1 MRTLIAIL
9 LLGISLCLYS
19 SNSNVVKLTS
29 SNFQREVI
37 DSSDIW
43 LVEFYGKYLLISS
56 LVWSLQ
62 KSCS

>member
-19 SNSNVVKLTS
+19 SNSNVIKLTS
-29 SNFQREVI
+29 SNFQKEVV

-43 LVEFYGKYLLISS
+43 LIEFYGI
-56 LVWSLQ
+56 
-62 KSCS
+62 C